1 MEGYREL
8 HGKFLSGASAAM
20 VTWARCD
27 LGKIGRFGL
36 KMWPPTA
43 AEKAWNAQIDATAAQ
58 SFQKPPPQY

>member
-1 MEGYREL
+1 
-8 HGKFLSGASAAM
+8 M